1 MLRTIAAAAFAAVLA
16 LPAGAG
22 EISSSIDPADL
33 TAREKTE
40 LGLYLGPEDAHR
52 ALTEDPGIVFID
64 VRSPIEVEF
73 VGIAEGTDANVPFA
87 VKTMKYNPEK
97 NVYTWTRNK
106 NFVADVD
113 AILARE
119 GKTRDDPVFIQCRS
133 GGRSA
138 KAARALIAAGY
149 TQVYNL
155 VEGFEGGKHP
165 ETRHRTVAG
174 WRNADLPWHY
184 GIAPEQAWT
193 PGS

>member
-1 MLRTIAAAAFAAVLA
+1 MLRTIAAAAFAAALS

-22 EISSSIDPADL
+22 DIASSVDRADL
-33 TAREKTE
+33 TERERTS
-40 LGLYLGPEDAHR
+40 LDLYLSPEDAHA
-52 ALTEDPGIVFID
+52 ALQANPDIVFID

-87 VKTMKYNPEK
+87 VKTMDYEPESE
-97 NVYTWTRNK
+97 VYDWTPNES
-106 NFVADVD
+106 FVRDVD

-133 GGRSA
+133 GARST
-138 KAARALIAAGY
+138 KAVRKLIAAGY
-149 TQVYNL
+149 TEVYNL

-165 ETRHRTVAG
+165 ETGHRTVAG
-174 WRNADLPWHY
+174 WRNAGLPWRY